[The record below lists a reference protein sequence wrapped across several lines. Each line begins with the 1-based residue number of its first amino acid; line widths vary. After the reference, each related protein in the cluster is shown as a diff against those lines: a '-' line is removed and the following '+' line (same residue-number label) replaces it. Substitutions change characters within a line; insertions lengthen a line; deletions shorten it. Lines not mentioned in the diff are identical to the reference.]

1 MRFTAPQ
8 LASYQSSLP
17 DFMEATSAES
27 FLQGKVLFI
36 DKPLEWTSFD
46 VVNKI
51 RKSLRHTFG
60 IQKIKVGH
68 AGTLDPL
75 ATGLVIICTG
85 KATKQIIQYQD
96 LEKTYEAKIR
106 FGATT
111 PSFDLETAVD
121 ETFPW
126 EHISME
132 MIKAALEEFTGELS
146 QLPPL
151 YSAKSVDGK
160 RAYDMARKGKKV
172 DLKPQ
177 QVTIHQL
184 EVLSFEPPD
193 LSLRVTCSKGTYI
206 RSLARDLGSYLKSG
220 GHLAGLRRTRIG
232 PYSIDQAISLDN
244 FLKNLNL
251 L

>member
-1 MRFTAPQ
+1 
-8 LASYQSSLP
+8 
-17 DFMEATSAES
+17 MEALSAET
-27 FLQGKVLFI
+27 FLQGEVLLI

-96 LEKTYEAKIR
+96 LDKTYEAHIR

-111 PSFDLETAVD
+111 PSFDLETEVD

-126 EHISME
+126 EHISRE
-132 MIKAALEEFTGELS
+132 MIEAALVEFTGVHS

-172 DLKPQ
+172 DLKAQ

-184 EVLSFEPPD
+184 ELLTFEPPD
-193 LSLRVTCSKGTYI
+193 LSVRVTCSKGTYI
-206 RSLARDLGSYLKSG
+206 RSLARDLGSYLGSG
-220 GHLAGLRRTRIG
+220 GHLTGLRRTRIG
-232 PYSIDQAISLDN
+232 SYSIDQAVSLEN
-244 FLKNLNL
+244 FLKYLNL